1 MARVDIRLNG
11 RLYPIAC
18 DDGQEDRVREVA
30 AFVDGKLEEIKGISP
45 NATDM
50 HLLVMASLMV
60 ADELIDT
67 NAETEALRDRLGRA
81 GASGSNGAG
90 GGHGAGL
97 EDAAV
102 AEAIG
107 RLAERVEDVAQ
118 RLSET

>member
-30 AFVDGKLEEIKGISP
+30 AYVDSRLEEIKGLAQG
-45 NATDM
+45 ATDT
-50 HLLVMASLMV
+50 HLLVMVSLMV
-60 ADELIDT
+60 ADELMDRS
-67 NAETEALRDRLGRA
+67 AEAEGLRGHLARTGEA
-81 GASGSNGAG
+81 GANGSSGGTG
-90 GGHGAGL
+90 TGT

-107 RLAERVEDVAQ
+107 RLANRVEDVAR

>member
-30 AFVDGKLEEIKGISP
+30 AFVDAKLEEIKGISP

-67 NAETEALRDRLGRA
+67 NAETEALRARMGQP
-81 GASGSNGAG
+81 GAPGPNGG